1 LWELWEGGAKSLPD
15 MIENRR
21 LQGVGLMWELV
32 GVVGVWEQVV
42 GDKTPRTTLCFRGSL
57 LLSLGFLAGLTIV
70 FAHSRARGTRRDLTG
85 PTYGVFLAD
94 PGHFANRHGHYTL
107 LAFPKTI
114 KRN

>member
-1 LWELWEGGAKSLPD
+1 
-15 MIENRR
+15 M
-21 LQGVGLMWELV
+21 MWELV

-42 GDKTPRTTLCFRGSL
+42 GDKTLRPTLCFRGSL
-57 LLSLGFLAGLTIV
+57 LFSLCFLATLTILS
-70 FAHSRARGTRRDLTG
+70 ALSRAREATPRDLTG

-94 PGHFANRHGHYTL
+94 PGHFAKRHGHYTL